1 MKVIINGKIIQ
12 KDCILENKVL
22 VFDKKIIDIC
32 DTVPKN
38 CEVIDAK
45 GMYIS
50 PGLID
55 IHIHGSKGA
64 DTMDG
69 SVEAI
74 DNISNSII
82 ENGVTSFL
90 PTTMA
95 MDKEKI
101 YKSFETIKEAM
112 NTKSCGAK
120 VLGVHMEGPFIN
132 VSYKG
137 AQNSKFI
144 IEPNF
149 EFIKDYTDIIKIIS
163 YAPEVDKEFE
173 FTKYIKKH
181 TNIILSICHSNLTY
195 ENAKAAIEHG
205 VSNITHL
212 FNAMSPLNHRD
223 PGVVGAA
230 LMSDV
235 YCELIADEIHVN
247 KDIFQ
252 FVLNNKGKD
261 KVVLVTDSM
270 RAGCMEDGEYELGGQ
285 VVYVKENSAR
295 LENGTL
301 AGSVLTLNKA
311 VYNFLGNTNLKLH
324 EAICLASLNPAKSI
338 NIENRKGSLDIGK
351 DADISLFDKDLNC
364 YLTIVE
370 GKEVFNKII

>member
-32 DTVPKN
+32 DKVPEN

-45 GMYIS
+45 EMYIS

-55 IHIHGSKGA
+55 IHIHGSKGS

-69 SVEAI
+69 SLEAI
-74 DNISNSII
+74 NIISNSII
-82 ENGVTSFL
+82 EKGVTSYL

-95 MDKEKI
+95 MDKECVHKAFGI
-101 YKSFETIKEAM
+101 IKKAI
-112 NTKSCGAK
+112 NNGSHGAT

-132 VSYKG
+132 EYYKG
-137 AQNSKFI
+137 AQNSEFI
-144 IEPNF
+144 IKPSF

-163 YAPEVDKEFE
+163 YAPEVDKDFE
-173 FTKYIKKH
+173 FTKDIKKN
-181 TNIILSICHSNLTY
+181 TDIILSICHTNSTY
-195 ENAKAAIEHG
+195 ENAKAAIELG

-230 LMSDV
+230 LMTDV
-235 YCELIADEIHVN
+235 YCELIADKIHTN

-252 FVLNNKGKD
+252 FVLDNKGKE
-261 KVVLVTDSM
+261 KIILVTDSM

-295 LENGTL
+295 LKNGTL

-311 VYNFLGNTNLKLH
+311 VYNFFESTNLKIH
-324 EAICLASLNPAKSI
+324 EAIALASINPAKSI
-338 NIENRKGSLDIGK
+338 NIENKKGSLDIGK
-351 DADISLFDKDLNC
+351 DADISLFDENMNC